1 MGEQNELKSR
11 YMIVGTKWEENK
23 KEDSAAAQESTQETA
38 GSTQESTQ
46 ETNKSTQEMI
56 LDEIRKHPFTTREKL
71 AKVIGITPDGIK
83 KQLDK
88 MKKAKRI
95 KHVGPTKGGHWEI
108 ITE

>member
-1 MGEQNELKSR
+1 MGLIPPGQKNCILILR
-11 YMIVGTKWEENK
+11 YGDRWVV
-23 KEDSAAAQESTQETA
+23 STSLRDLA
-38 GSTQESTQ
+38 
-46 ETNKSTQEMI
+46 
-56 LDEIRKHPFTTREKL
+56 REKKIKRREKMAEKKKDIL
-71 AKVIGITPDGIK
+71 ESLESQLRKKNADISVFKDLIDDYMSLYGIK